1 MYTAVAKLD
10 NGQKYEITGDI
21 AQCANWADNIIRVCD
36 GPVTIEIVRVE
47 E

>member
-1 MYTAVAKLD
+1 MYTAVASLEDGRRLETK
-10 NGQKYEITGDI
+10 GDI

-36 GPVTIEIVRVE
+36 GPVKIEIVKVE